1 MRNHYVRRDWLR
13 LQLGMGLAAV
23 AAGGF
28 TGCNDPTELQKPQ
41 GIFGKRGLSD
51 GKFHKPRA
59 IAVNGRGEI
68 FVVDMTARIQVF
80 DSAGNFLRGWSTPTS
95 EQGRPTGLSIDR
107 QGRLMVAD
115 THYFRV
121 LFYSPE
127 GELDESATIGGT
139 HGTAPGEFG
148 FVTDVI
154 EDKEGN
160 FYVSEYGVSDRIQK
174 FSPQGDFICQWGGH
188 GEGPGFFQRPQSMGI
203 DSQGHIWVSDACNH
217 RLQVFASQGDKVEL
231 VTIYGGQGKEI
242 GKFQYPYGLVI
253 DGQDGV
259 WISEFGGH
267 RIQKLDREGKP
278 ILSWGQPG
286 RLPGELFNPWA
297 VSILPDGQLLVVD
310 SGNHRV
316 QRVRL

>member
-1 MRNHYVRRDWLR
+1 
-13 LQLGMGLAAV
+13 
-23 AAGGF
+23 
-28 TGCNDPTELQKPQ
+28 
-41 GIFGKRGLSD
+41 
-51 GKFHKPRA
+51 
-59 IAVNGRGEI
+59 
-68 FVVDMTARIQVF
+68 
-80 DSAGNFLRGWSTPTS
+80 
-95 EQGRPTGLSIDR
+95 
-107 QGRLMVAD
+107 
-115 THYFRV
+115 
-121 LFYSPE
+121 
-127 GELDESATIGGT
+127 
-139 HGTAPGEFG
+139 
-148 FVTDVI
+148 
-154 EDKEGN
+154 
-160 FYVSEYGVSDRIQK
+160 
-174 FSPQGDFICQWGGH
+174 
-188 GEGPGFFQRPQSMGI
+188 MGI